1 MNAVLALAKKDL
13 LLLYRDKFALFW
25 ILAFPLMFA
34 LFFGSIF
41 GDDGGGARGA
51 ISIAVVDEDGSDV
64 SRAIVAKLAKHES
77 VRLARVGEG
86 EDAALETPSL
96 DEARELVQKG
106 RRVAYLR
113 IPRGYGENPYAVFG
127 GGGEDEPELELGID
141 PGRRAEA
148 GLLQGVM
155 MEVVFGSLQGRFGD
169 KETLRGDLAGARA
182 EIAAADD
189 LSAGQKAV
197 LETFLGA
204 LGTFVD
210 DFDLDALD
218 GGGDGEGGGG
228 GFGQPLE
235 VVDVTRDRSR
245 DPRSTFDITFPQAL
259 VWGLMSVSLGFAITL
274 VRERTSGTLLR
285 LRMAPISRTQLLAG
299 KALGC
304 FVACLLTMIVLMGF
318 GVVALGVRF
327 DDAFLLL
334 LAMVCTAACF
344 TGLMMTVSVMGKT
357 EAAVAGSSWGLM
369 MPFAMIGG
377 GMIPLIAMPG
387 WLQKASQVSFF
398 KWAIV
403 AVEGAVWR
411 GFGPRDMLLPCAVL
425 LSFGAVFFAL
435 GVAIFRRIDG

>member
-13 LLLYRDKFALFW
+13 LLLFRDKFALFW

-34 LFFGSIF
+34 LFFGAIF
-41 GDDGGGARGA
+41 KDDGGGGRGA

-64 SRAIVAKLAKHES
+64 ARALVTKLSEHAS
-77 VRLARVGEG
+77 VRLVRTGEG
-86 EDAALETPSL
+86 DDGPVEAPSL
-96 DEARELVQKG
+96 EEARELVQKG

-113 IPRGYGENPYAVFG
+113 IPRGYGETPYAVFG
-127 GGGEDEPELELGID
+127 GGGVGPPVLELGID

-155 MEVVFGSLQGRFGD
+155 MEVVFGSLQSRFTD
-169 KETLRGDLAGARA
+169 KETLRGDLASARA

-189 LSAGQKAV
+189 LGAGQKAV

-210 DFDLDALD
+210 GFDLDALD
-218 GGGDGEGGGG
+218 GGEDGGGGG
-228 GFGQPLE
+228 GFGRPLE
-235 VVDVTRDRSR
+235 IVDVTRDRSR

-259 VWGLMSVSLGFAITL
+259 VWGLMSVALGFAITL

-304 FVACLLTMIVLMGF
+304 FVACLLTMTVLMGF
-318 GVVALGVRF
+318 GALALGVRF
-327 DDAFLLL
+327 DDVPLLL
-334 LAMVCTAACF
+334 VAMVCTAACF

-425 LSFGAVFFAL
+425 LLFGAVFFAL